1 MRHFSHIITFLSR
14 PLWTLMMAALVLCPL
29 SAYAE
34 NSPTL
39 ELVGVG
45 IEGSSSWAL
54 INIGKEANVFN
65 LGDIVAGSWKIKKVE
80 RRCVTVQNLNNHRI
94 EEVCLSKGTGVP
106 GATKDRSTDL
116 RPGRFHGPIGSAVF
130 TGLADS
136 LAAWTGV
143 GGSGQMVSGADG
155 TGGFRVVRLGKGSFL
170 ASMGMREGDV
180 LSVVNDVEIRQSED
194 LLSAVANV
202 SDEMIEVVYTRDGE
216 GRSTSIRLSEEML
229 ATLSDARKEA
239 QSRR

>member
-1 MRHFSHIITFLSR
+1 
-14 PLWTLMMAALVLCPL
+14 
-29 SAYAE
+29 
-34 NSPTL
+34 
-39 ELVGVG
+39 
-45 IEGSSSWAL
+45 
-54 INIGKEANVFN
+54 
-65 LGDIVAGSWKIKKVE
+65 
-80 RRCVTVQNLNNHRI
+80 
-94 EEVCLSKGTGVP
+94 
-106 GATKDRSTDL
+106 
-116 RPGRFHGPIGSAVF
+116 
-130 TGLADS
+130 
-136 LAAWTGV
+136 
-143 GGSGQMVSGADG
+143 MVSGADG

-216 GRSTSIRLSEEML
+216 GRSTSMRLSEEML

>member
-1 MRHFSHIITFLSR
+1 MRRYRHLTTLVPLISLALSGIYSIFS
-14 PLWTLMMAALVLCPL
+14 PL
-29 SAYAE
+29 SAQAE
-34 NSPTL
+34 RVPTL

-45 IEGSSSWAL
+45 IEGASSWAL

-116 RPGRFHGPIGSAVF
+116 HFGRFYGPIGSAVF

-155 TGGFRVVRLGKGSFL
+155 AGGFRVVRLGKDSFL

-180 LSVVNDVEIRQSED
+180 LSVVNDVEIRQSDD

-202 SDEMIEVVYTRDGE
+202 SDEMIEVVFTRDGE
-216 GRSTSIRLSEEML
+216 GRSTSMRLSEEML

-239 QSRR
+239 QSR

>member
-1 MRHFSHIITFLSR
+1 MRRYRHLT
-14 PLWTLMMAALVLCPL
+14 ALVPL
-29 SAYAE
+29 ISLALSGIYSTFSPLRAQAE
-34 NSPTL
+34 RVPTL

-45 IEGSSSWAL
+45 IEGASSWAL

-65 LGDIVAGSWKIKKVE
+65 LGDIVAGSWKIKKIE

-94 EEVCLSKGTGVP
+94 EEFCLSKGTGVP
-106 GATKDRSTDL
+106 GATKDRSTD
-116 RPGRFHGPIGSAVF
+116 RHPGRFHGPIGSAVF

-155 TGGFRVVRLGKGSFL
+155 AGGFRVVRLGKDSFL

-180 LSVVNDVEIRQSED
+180 LSVVNDVEIRQSDD

-216 GRSTSIRLSEEML
+216 GRSTSMRLSEEML